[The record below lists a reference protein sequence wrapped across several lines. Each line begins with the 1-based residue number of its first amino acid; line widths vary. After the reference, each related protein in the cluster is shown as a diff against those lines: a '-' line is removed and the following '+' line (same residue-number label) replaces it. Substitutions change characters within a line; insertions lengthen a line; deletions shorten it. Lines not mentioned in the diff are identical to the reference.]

1 MGSVNNSALL
11 CTFYQQ
17 IKIDQADSR
26 GKFTKHKYLPVIW
39 RYFPLRS
46 SCCASVIAQIQF
58 RCPDFS
64 CQELGTRSALP
75 ATCTAECCSRCEFF
89 TCILAGSMGG
99 SDWMGGPHGWKVP
112 WFAPQ
117 KYERWYLYSLKG
129 LVTSN
134 DFFFGGNDSSGRLD
148 LHFAK
153 RFTEMD
159 VQHNLL
165 APGNG
170 STDSWHQKG
179 GKVVGMC
186 LVWKILASII
196 FCSQADQS
204 SCEDNIHIYIY
215 ICSSPEQIS
224 RCLPQMLMFLY
235 TVKTATF
242 IWRHVDLFHPDIYTV

>member
-1 MGSVNNSALL
+1 
-11 CTFYQQ
+11 
-17 IKIDQADSR
+17 
-26 GKFTKHKYLPVIW
+26 
-39 RYFPLRS
+39 
-46 SCCASVIAQIQF
+46 
-58 RCPDFS
+58 
-64 CQELGTRSALP
+64 
-75 ATCTAECCSRCEFF
+75 
-89 TCILAGSMGG
+89 MGG
-99 SDWMGGPHGWKVP
+99 SDWMGGLHGWKVP

-134 DFFFGGNDSSGRLD
+134 DVFFWGNDSSGRLD

-204 SCEDNIHIYIY
+204 SCEDNIHMIYIY
-215 ICSSPEQIS
+215 
-224 RCLPQMLMFLY
+224 MFLSR
-235 TVKTATF
+235 TNFKMPSTNVDVF
-242 IWRHVDLFHPDIYTV
+242 IYCKDRNFRLTSCGLVSSWHIHCVIYIYTCAGMYVRHIYLWMQYVLWVVVPSITGCVWVAIASWVES